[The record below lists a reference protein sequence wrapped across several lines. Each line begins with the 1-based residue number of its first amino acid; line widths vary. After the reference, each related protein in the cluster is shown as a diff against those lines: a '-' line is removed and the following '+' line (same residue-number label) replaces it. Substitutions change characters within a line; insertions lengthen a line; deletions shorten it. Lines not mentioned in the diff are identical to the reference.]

1 MAASAPDGSANSV
14 EIVCEPGVRVEW
26 VLDVTKFTAAEP
38 DPAPSRSLVATM
50 LEIEQAIASCIDD
63 LVAGVARVVYSFGG
77 RDIHLRDGSRIEFRW
92 ELVVIDWRCLDCGI
106 DTDAIDEYYMLRDEV
121 WREANPDINGHLC
134 IGCVEQRLART
145 LSAPDFSDRRV
156 NTSTTIRR
164 SARLIDRLGS
174 GQAEAARDALRAQ
187 D

>member
-1 MAASAPDGSANSV
+1 
-14 EIVCEPGVRVEW
+14 
-26 VLDVTKFTAAEP
+26 
-38 DPAPSRSLVATM
+38 M

-63 LVAGVARVVYSFGG
+63 LVAGVARVVYNFGS

-106 DTDAIDEYYMLRDEV
+106 NTDAIDEYYMLRDEV
-121 WREANPDINGHLC
+121 WERANPDVDGNLC
-134 IGCVEQRLART
+134 IGCVELRLGRT
-145 LSAPDFSDRRV
+145 LKAADFTGAQI
-156 NTSTTIRR
+156 NATAQLRR